1 MTKDLSWPYRIQPSA
16 LLRMQVWAWHRN
28 SYPDG
33 GVVKA
38 AIGTLFLSLWR
49 IPCTPHHLLNHRR
62 PHLLLRL
69 THSNSHI
76 WQKRR
81 MSDVWGVT
89 VTYDIGY
96 PLVLGCIGVT
106 RTNITGLQGLE
117 VLKCAKFISHFASFS
132 VVLGW
137 SDPQKSVVVEER
149 SPTWKISVFRSVSS
163 RDFSRHRL
171 HQSQLPTS
179 GMPIS
184 ISLSSWHFYDAGWLR
199 ERT

>member
-1 MTKDLSWPYRIQPSA
+1 MTKNLSWPYRVPTERAASHASMGVAQKLWPGWRCGQSGYWHIILESEMKWA
-16 LLRMQVWAWHRN
+16 DLL
-28 SYPDG
+28 
-33 GVVKA
+33 
-38 AIGTLFLSLWR
+38 AIVSEKKKERKKRKKKQSKTYLWW
-49 IPCTPHHLLNHRR
+49 ISCTPHHLLNHRR

-117 VLKCAKFISHFASFS
+117 ILKCAKFISHFDKFS
-132 VVLGW
+132 VVLV
-137 SDPQKSVVVEER
+137 DPILKSR
-149 SPTWKISVFRSVSS
+149 
-163 RDFSRHRL
+163 
-171 HQSQLPTS
+171 
-179 GMPIS
+179 
-184 ISLSSWHFYDAGWLR
+184 
-199 ERT
+199 